1 MIGLLLTG
9 LVIVTALVSLVWLP
23 YPLSDISGG
32 RLEGPNG
39 THLLGTDRLGRDLLS
54 QLMVGARIAL
64 IVGAGAA
71 LFAGAIGTLVG
82 LAAALA
88 RPWVDDTLSATLD
101 VVIAFPVLLLAMLVV
116 AVQGAS
122 LGSAIFAIG
131 LAMAAVI
138 ARLTRILARRVLQ
151 EQFVTAART
160 SGTRLPGIV
169 GRHILPNIAPTLA
182 VALALQFGVA
192 VLAEAS
198 LSYLGL
204 GAPPPNASWG
214 RMLQEAQGTVLTAP
228 VGALAPGIADRRPRP
243 RRELPRRRPARACRP
258 DEAEGAMSL
267 LEVSGLSV
275 HAGADPLVRDVSFS
289 LAPGERL
296 GVIGESGS
304 GKSVTSLAALG
315 LLPDGL
321 TASGSIRLD
330 GHEVVGSADAALR
343 RLRGPVAADRVPGA
357 AHRPRPAHAGRAAR
371 SPSRCS
377 ATSACAAPPCVPPSP
392 RPSSRSRCPTSA
404 SRAPSP
410 TSCPADSASGSPSR
424 SPWPPVRACSSRTS
438 RRRRWT

>member
-1 MIGLLLTG
+1 MSAPPPRETVAEQQIDAAAPVAASRRRGHATLVIGVILTG
-9 LVIVTALVSLVWLP
+9 LVVVTALVSLGWLP

-32 RLEGPNG
+32 RLESPNPA
-39 THLLGTDRLGRDLLS
+39 HVLGTDRLGRDLLS

-64 IVGAGAA
+64 TVGAGAA
-71 LFAGAIGTLVG
+71 LFAGILGTLVG
-82 LAAALA
+82 LATALA

-169 GRHILPNIAPTLA
+169 LRHILPNIAPTLA

-228 VGALAPGIADRRPRP
+228 VGALAPGIAIVVLVLGVNFLADGL
-243 RRELPRRRPARACRP
+243 REYTDPTRRRAR
-258 DEAEGAMSL
+258 
-267 LEVSGLSV
+267 
-275 HAGADPLVRDVSFS
+275 
-289 LAPGERL
+289 
-296 GVIGESGS
+296 
-304 GKSVTSLAALG
+304 
-315 LLPDGL
+315 
-321 TASGSIRLD
+321 
-330 GHEVVGSADAALR
+330 
-343 RLRGPVAADRVPGA
+343 
-357 AHRPRPAHAGRAAR
+357 
-371 SPSRCS
+371 
-377 ATSACAAPPCVPPSP
+377 
-392 RPSSRSRCPTSA
+392 
-404 SRAPSP
+404 
-410 TSCPADSASGSPSR
+410 
-424 SPWPPVRACSSRTS
+424 
-438 RRRRWT
+438 